1 MDRFW
6 LWSGWKQLTNSG
18 KCGKD
23 YFGTEENYRNRSFCL
38 AIWFSHTLAKGGMV
52 SENKIWKSRFRRRG
66 REGGEEGQPEL
77 FRRQEGVSCSQIP
90 QPPSQVSCCCADDI
104 SCCGLMF
111 AGGTLF
117 SESTGK
123 LGKILLFSQN
133 SKAQCLQVKH
143 LSVIWVWN
151 ISV

>member
-1 MDRFW
+1 M
-6 LWSGWKQLTNSG
+6 
-18 KCGKD
+18 
-23 YFGTEENYRNRSFCL
+23 
-38 AIWFSHTLAKGGMV
+38 

-66 REGGEEGQPEL
+66 GEGGEGGEEGQPEL

-90 QPPSQVSCCCADDI
+90 QPPSQVSCCADDI
-104 SCCGLMF
+104 SCCRLMF

-143 LSVIWVWN
+143 LSVI
-151 ISV
+151 